1 MSLWRCLR
9 SRRWTENRASR
20 AWTGTSASCATNS
33 RCGCNAGHAYVGHVS
48 QAGRKMRR
56 RLRTRAEA
64 ELHAAKVSG
73 SAWRCCCCCCC
84 VAVCVALAH
93 CVGANVPLCCSWW
106 RIALATAAVVGV
118 SYKLYTNRQCVLSP
132 TLAAVVGIAVVLGGC
147 LMHVLLA
154 VRTANYARRRNPW
167 PVA

>member
-33 RCGCNAGHAYVGHVS
+33 RCGVTQGIPRVGHVS
-48 QAGRKMRR
+48 QAGQKMRR

-64 ELHAAKVSG
+64 VLHAAKVSG
-73 SAWRCCCCCCC
+73 SGCRCCC
-84 VAVCVALAH
+84 VAMNVALAH
-93 CVGANVPLCCSWW
+93 HAGVDAPWCCSWW

-147 LMHVLLA
+147 LMHVLLP
-154 VRTANYARRRNPW
+154 VRAANYARRRNPW